1 MDYFRPRGDITTVLD
16 LTDRD
21 AQDNYLFPLD
31 TDNSWFHRLNQNNGE
46 LKTVYPTSVSVQ
58 EFPHRGPAEFG
69 QMFTFEIGSLPA
81 GDLLQAIILQVRLG
95 HWYNSQTICQLQRGE
110 IQADLSTQESARQYW
125 TWANSIGTSL
135 VEYAEFIV
143 GEQTIERLSGEFIR
157 AFLNIFADIDTQFG
171 VSSDGLG
178 NVPGAALYVSPTN
191 PPITQVLNT
200 ALSPNRPWPT
210 ENGTIFCVLPFFFL
224 RTRLKEVFPL
234 LSCNE
239 GNVRVNIKLRP
250 FTQLVRNFTGLRYS
264 CNDVPLEKQ
273 VTFKT
278 TTTPLTNKTINT
290 VTNPPIFQD
299 FRILTMTVLTTGS
312 VREAYLHRPF
322 EQMVKLVQ
330 TFSFDEPMKYI
341 VSKPNP
347 NNDTVEVQLPLELN
361 HPVTEL
367 LWVFRRKAVQVN
379 NEWFNF
385 SPVISAQ
392 NNPERVYPPWL
403 DYATIRINGSEVIA
417 ASGNWFRNHI
427 GRKHKGGIVSYSS
440 FVYGYSFAE
449 SPDDH
454 QPSGTANMS
463 RTNSVTINM
472 RINTPYSLIVPPS
485 SNAVWDEQT
494 LSGWEIHVFA
504 IHYNWL
510 RFENGICNK
519 MFSD

>member
-31 TDNSWFHRLNQNNGE
+31 TDNSWFKRSKKSDNNE
-46 LKTVYPTSVSVQ
+46 KTIFPSVVSVQ
-58 EFPHRGPAEFG
+58 EFPYRGPADYG
-69 QMFTFEIGSLPA
+69 QTFTFEIGSLPA
-81 GDLLQAIILQVRLG
+81 GDLLQAIILQIRLG
-95 HWYNSQTICQLQRGE
+95 HWYNPQTICKLQRGE
-110 IQADLSTQESARQYW
+110 IQADLTQESNFW
-125 TWANSIGTSL
+125 TWANSIGTSI

-157 AFLNIFADIDTQFG
+157 AFLNIFSSVNTQFG
-171 VSSDGLG
+171 VSNDGLG
-178 NVPGAALYVSPTN
+178 NVPGPFLFVSPTN
-191 PPITQVLNT
+191 PSMSNVFNT
-200 ALSPNRPWPT
+200 ALSPNRPWST

-239 GNVRVNIKLRP
+239 GNVRVNIRLRP
-250 FTQLVRNFTGLRYS
+250 FSQIVRNFTGFRNS
-264 CNDVPLEKQ
+264 CAE
-273 VTFKT
+273 
-278 TTTPLTNKTINT
+278 TPLNQKVLFKSTSDSSEIVVNT
-290 VTNPPIFQD
+290 ASTPPLFQD
-299 FRILTMTVLTTGS
+299 FRILTMTTLITGT
-312 VREAYLHRPF
+312 VREAYLHKPF
-322 EQMVKLVQ
+322 EQMIKLVQ
-330 TFSFDEPMKYI
+330 TFSFDEPLKYI

-347 NNDTVEVQLPLELN
+347 NSDTVDIQLPLELN

-367 LWVFRRKAVQVN
+367 LWIFRRKAVEVN

-385 SPVISAQ
+385 SPVVTAQ

-403 DYATIRINGSEVIA
+403 DYATIRINGSEIIG
-417 ASGNWFRNHI
+417 ASGDWFREHI
-427 GRKHKGGIVSYSS
+427 AKKHKSGIVSYSTH
-440 FVYGYSFAE
+440 VYGYSFAE
-449 SPDDH
+449 YPDEH

-463 RTNSVTINM
+463 RTNSITINM
-472 RINTPYSLIVPPS
+472 RVNTPFPLVSPQ
-485 SNAVWDEQT
+485 QT
-494 LSGWEIHVFA
+494 EWSEEVLSGWEVHVFA